1 MNTQKN
7 NNGNRFSSQIII
19 ILIIVGAF
27 AAGWFVS
34 IRLAGP
40 GMGGMPPNMMGMGGP
55 PAVKVQKVK
64 EDFLEKEKAYIAHV
78 EPIQQVDLVPRIEG
92 YISKV
97 LFEEGSTV
105 KKGQLLFTIDPRE
118 YKATVDLRVAEL
130 AQAEARQVRAEKYL
144 KRLEAAETRSIS
156 QADID
161 TAVSD
166 SQTAKA
172 AVEMGRASLKL
183 AKIDLGYTKIIA
195 PISGQIGPAEIKA
208 GNYVDSKTQRLARIV
223 QVNPVR
229 VMFSPA
235 DRVYLE
241 QLETLETGKI
251 SKISSRVILANNR
264 AFKTKGQ
271 LDFVDNEMDVE
282 TGTITVWLKFENPD
296 GLLIPGSYVKLL
308 LGDKERPKA
317 LMIPQSAIVSDV
329 EGHSVFAVDKESKV
343 QKVLVTLGP
352 ALEQRVV
359 ITSGLTKGETIIT
372 QGIQKVMP
380 GIKVQAINVSV
391 PASEGKEQ

>member
-55 PAVKVQKVK
+55 PAVKVQKV
-64 EDFLEKEKAYIAHV
+64 KAYIAHV